1 MARGGISGT
10 GLAAVAVGS
19 VFLYAGFRGKTV
31 LGSVQALIS
40 GKSPETGPDANTI
53 SAPAEPAAQ
62 TEAGGT
68 APGTPASNN
77 AIAAAAQASI
87 GHAYEFGGAPGTD
100 GSHPWDCSSAVNYW
114 TAVDCGLPIP
124 GFPAGRYNGS
134 EHGPPTG
141 AWLLWGYLQ
150 HVNRKDVIA
159 GDILVYQTHMG
170 VAVSNTDMISA
181 QTPASGTRES
191 TIDGMTKSL
200 GEVLFCRRYPVNL
213 TSPGGG

>member
-10 GLAAVAVGS
+10 GLAALAVGS

-40 GKSPETGPDANTI
+40 GKSPETGPDANPI
-53 SAPAEPAAQ
+53 SAPVEPAAQ

-68 APGTPASNN
+68 VPGGPLSNN
-77 AIAAAAQASI
+77 AIAAAAQGSI
-87 GHAYEFGGAPGTD
+87 GHPYHFGGAPGTD
-100 GSHPWDCSSAVNYW
+100 GKSPWDCSSAVNYW

-124 GFPAGRYNGS
+124 GFPAGSYTGS
-134 EHGPPTG
+134 VHGPPTG
-141 AWLLWGYLQ
+141 SWLLWGYLQ
-150 HVNRKDVIA
+150 HVARKDVIA

-170 VAVSNTDMISA
+170 VAISNTDMISA
-181 QTPASGTRES
+181 EDPKDSTEQS
-191 TIDGMTKSL
+191 TIDGMTRSL
-200 GEVLFCRRYPVNL
+200 GEVLFCRRYPVNV